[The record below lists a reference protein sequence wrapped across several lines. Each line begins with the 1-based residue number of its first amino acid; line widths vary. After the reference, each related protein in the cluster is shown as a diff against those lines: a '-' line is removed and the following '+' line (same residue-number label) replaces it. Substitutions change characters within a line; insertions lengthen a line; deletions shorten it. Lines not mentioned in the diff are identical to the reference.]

1 MTVDKPARPKTPWLT
16 IAVQVMGA
24 IAIWDGVRI
33 IINSA
38 RCDRGGCIS
47 STVGIMAIIW
57 GVIALAS
64 GVRGRV
70 GFLALIAAIVTPL
83 VLSWAWFFLGIM
95 FLLIVSV
102 TAAMSKGQL
111 APFYRW
117 HTEATP

>member
-1 MTVDKPARPKTPWLT
+1 MTVDKPVRPKTPWLT

-33 IINSA
+33 IIDSA
-38 RCDRGGCIS
+38 GCDRGCTS
-47 STVGIMAIIW
+47 STVGALAIVW

-64 GVRGRV
+64 GIRGRV
-70 GFLALIAAIVTPL
+70 GFLALITAIVTPL

-111 APFYRW
+111 TPYYRW
-117 HTEATP
+117 HKEATP